1 MRQAPRSFS
10 RFSKSDSYRALSY
23 AMKDEPAFKPLKG
36 YTTFFIVTASQYPLY
51 LRQQT
56 QGPSHIPIAVG
67 RVLLRLLWK
76 VGLLLQQNPGN
87 PLSSRDDVVSLE
99 VSSSSCAEIGV
110 PVDLRQVYQGIS
122 VVASSMTSHRS
133 YRMGKGGCTRS
144 NTGASVFVS
153 N

>member
-1 MRQAPRSFS
+1 M
-10 RFSKSDSYRALSY
+10 
-23 AMKDEPAFKPLKG
+23 
-36 YTTFFIVTASQYPLY
+36 
-51 LRQQT
+51 
-56 QGPSHIPIAVG
+56 
-67 RVLLRLLWK
+67 
-76 VGLLLQQNPGN
+76 
-87 PLSSRDDVVSLE
+87 SSMEL
-99 VSSSSCAEIGV
+99 SSSSCAEIGV